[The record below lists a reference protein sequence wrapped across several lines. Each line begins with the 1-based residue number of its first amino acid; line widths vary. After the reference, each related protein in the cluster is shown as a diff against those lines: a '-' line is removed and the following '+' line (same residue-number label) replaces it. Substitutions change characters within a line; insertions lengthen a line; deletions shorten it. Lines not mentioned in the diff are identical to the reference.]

1 MQTRQ
6 DREYILQN
14 LPDGTRRVCVVNATG
29 KQSYKRPEDID
40 LDLDEIALNGNG
52 EPVIMRGSPGRKA
65 RSTTLPPV
73 TPQVAAVLDAREE
86 HVEHDGV
93 LKEIKKNPESDDA
106 FNLMVQG
113 MALEASILEFE
124 RTEAQRHGQDVTEHA
139 VKRAR
144 VLKAMAELSLKK
156 RSMFQTGMIDMDSPQ
171 FKALF
176 KYLLESFKGALKE
189 SGARSEMVES
199 VFNHLVKGMDDDWNQ
214 EAKRRMKEAA
224 K

>member
-93 LKEIKKNPESDDA
+93 LKEIKKNP
-106 FNLMVQG
+106 
-113 MALEASILEFE
+113 
-124 RTEAQRHGQDVTEHA
+124 
-139 VKRAR
+139 
-144 VLKAMAELSLKK
+144 
-156 RSMFQTGMIDMDSPQ
+156 
-171 FKALF
+171 
-176 KYLLESFKGALKE
+176 
-189 SGARSEMVES
+189 
-199 VFNHLVKGMDDDWNQ
+199 
-214 EAKRRMKEAA
+214 
-224 K
+224 